1 MTAMTELWVNR
12 GDFRQT
18 RRVDGECPQPAEGEI
33 LVAIDKF
40 AMTANNVSY
49 AASGDMIGYWRFFP
63 THEDPWGKV
72 PVWGMA
78 DVVASRNPDIALG
91 ERLYGFFP
99 MASHLV
105 MTPGKI
111 RADGFSDMQSHRQEL
126 PGLYNH
132 YARTGAEPGALQ
144 AVENERCVYFP
155 LFMTGYVIA
164 DLLSDNDWFGA
175 KQIVIGSVSSK
186 TGFGL
191 ASFLKVFGY
200 PGQVVGLTSAGNTD
214 FVESLAITDRV
225 ASYDELATI
234 ARQPSVFVDMAG
246 DKAVRIQL
254 HQHLEDNMKA
264 SLMVGATHWDAWRPD
279 DMSAPLPGA
288 APEFFFAPA
297 QIDKRNAEWG
307 PGVLMEKA
315 YAASIELA
323 LSLGGKLDLQFFTG
337 PDSCAAQW
345 VKLLNNEV
353 SGKQG
358 ILISLQ
364 SEAQ

>member
-1 MTAMTELWVNR
+1 MTTMTELWVDR

-18 RRVDGECPQPAEGEI
+18 RRVSRECPQPAEGEI

-40 AMTANNVSY
+40 ALTANNVSY

-63 THEDPWGKV
+63 THDDPWGKV

-78 DVVASRNPDIALG
+78 DVVASRNPDIAVG

-105 MTPGKI
+105 MTPGKV
-111 RADGFSDMQSHRQEL
+111 RADGFSDMQLHRQEL

-132 YARTGAEPGALQ
+132 YARTEAEPAALQ

-175 KQIVIGSVSSK
+175 EQIVIGSVSSK

-191 ASFLKVFGY
+191 ASFLRVFGY
-200 PGQVVGLTSAGNTD
+200 PGQVVGLTSAGNTA
-214 FVESLAITDRV
+214 FVESLGITDRV
-225 ASYDELATI
+225 ASYDDLLTI
-234 ARQPSVFVDMAG
+234 AQQPSVFVDMAG

-254 HQHLEDNMKA
+254 HQHLGDNIKA

-279 DMSAPLPGA
+279 DMSALLPGA

-297 QIDKRNAEWG
+297 QIDKRNGEWG

-315 YAASIELA
+315 YAASIDLA
-323 LSLGGKLDLQFFTG
+323 VSLGGKLDLQFFTG

-364 SEAQ
+364 SEAP

>member
-1 MTAMTELWVNR
+1 MTTMTELWVDR

-18 RRVDGECPQPAEGEI
+18 RRIDGECPQPAEGEI

-40 AMTANNVSY
+40 ALTANNVSY

-63 THEDPWGKV
+63 THDDPWGKV

-78 DVVASRNPDIALG
+78 DVVASRCPDIAVG

-99 MASHLV
+99 MASHLI
-105 MTPGKI
+105 MAPGNI
-111 RADGFSDMQSHRQEL
+111 RPQGFSDMQPHRQEL

-132 YARTGAEPGALQ
+132 YARTGAEPAALR

-164 DLLSDNDWFGA
+164 DLLSDSDWFGA
-175 KQIVIGSVSSK
+175 EQIIIGSVSSK

-200 PGQVVGLTSAGNTD
+200 PGQVVGLTSAGNKA

-225 ASYDELATI
+225 AGYDELATFSQ
-234 ARQPSVFVDMAG
+234 QPSVFVDMAG

-288 APEFFFAPA
+288 APAFFFAPA
-297 QIDKRNAEWG
+297 QIDKRNGEWG

-315 YAASIELA
+315 YTASIDLA
-323 LSLGGKLDLQFFTG
+323 LSIGGKLDLQFYTG

-364 SEAQ
+364 SEAN

>member
-1 MTAMTELWVNR
+1 M
-12 GDFRQT
+12 
-18 RRVDGECPQPAEGEI
+18 
-33 LVAIDKF
+33 
-40 AMTANNVSY
+40 
-49 AASGDMIGYWRFFP
+49 
-63 THEDPWGKV
+63 
-72 PVWGMA
+72 
-78 DVVASRNPDIALG
+78 
-91 ERLYGFFP
+91 
-99 MASHLV
+99 
-105 MTPGKI
+105 
-111 RADGFSDMQSHRQEL
+111 
-126 PGLYNH
+126 
-132 YARTGAEPGALQ
+132 
-144 AVENERCVYFP
+144 
-155 LFMTGYVIA
+155 
-164 DLLSDNDWFGA
+164 
-175 KQIVIGSVSSK
+175 
-186 TGFGL
+186 
-191 ASFLKVFGY
+191 KVFGY

-254 HQHLEDNMKA
+254 QQHLEDNMKA

-323 LSLGGKLDLQFFTG
+323 LSIGGKLDLQFFTG

-358 ILISLQ
+358 ILVSLQ
-364 SEAQ
+364 SEAP